1 MSSKNKKDLNIRG
14 VNHPKY
20 NASRILEDRPI
31 EIMIQKLENIL
42 FSNKGDVLGDPN
54 FGCNLQ
60 YYLWR
65 TDAPKESIQ
74 RTIYEQI
81 DLYVPELRN
90 YTFSLSVDLY
100 QGTTKDIM
108 YINIKIEEMSVT
120 VIYK

>member
-1 MSSKNKKDLNIRG
+1 MPTNNTDLNIRG

-20 NASRILEDRPI
+20 NQYRILEDRPI
-31 EIMIQKLENIL
+31 EIIVQKLENIL
-42 FSNKGDVLGDPN
+42 FTNKGDIFGDPE
-54 FGCNLQ
+54 FGCDLE

-81 DLYVPELRN
+81 DTYIPELRSYN
-90 YTFSLSVDLY
+90 FSVSVELY
-100 QGTTKDIM
+100 EGTVKDIM
-108 YINIKIEEMSVT
+108 YINITIQDTNIS